1 MSSARVA
8 ASNTAHWADA
18 RRAGRL
24 IPQTSAAARMIF
36 FIAFLPS
43 ANAYLRCVRP
53 HILQTLLAAANGP
66 ALASLHEMVNSL
78 GEPKALAKRASPVL
92 VVSVRSRKPVERGW
106 NLDGKHPIEPA
117 SRYVVHLAPLVVFL
131 QVFVQPQVILRQT
144 QVLLHERGLRKSP
157 VQKNLGHRL
166 QQLPR
171 LAVLEILGR
180 LRAEHDK
187 AVELADGAEH
197 VLHNLEE
204 RRVS

>member
-1 MSSARVA
+1 
-8 ASNTAHWADA
+8 
-18 RRAGRL
+18 
-24 IPQTSAAARMIF
+24 
-36 FIAFLPS
+36 
-43 ANAYLRCVRP
+43 
-53 HILQTLLAAANGP
+53 
-66 ALASLHEMVNSL
+66 MVNSL

-131 QVFVQPQVILRQT
+131 QVFVQPQVILR
-144 QVLLHERGLRKSP
+144 
-157 VQKNLGHRL
+157 
-166 QQLPR
+166 
-171 LAVLEILGR
+171 R